1 MTSTTP
7 PRAGP
12 LAGVTVLDLT
22 QNIAGPYATKLLAG
36 AGADVIKIEQPG
48 GDPARRL
55 GPFKDGRPHPE
66 ASGTFYYFNTSKRS
80 LVLDLRSKAAS
91 EIIGRLVGRAD
102 LVVESLRPGRLDD
115 LGLGWEFVRQRRS
128 DVSLVSISNFGLTGP
143 YRDYLASDL
152 VLFGFGGEMYS
163 MGSPDR
169 EPVRMFGTAALV
181 ESGSAAAVA
190 SMGALMSGAV
200 HGVGQHV
207 DVSLADCQVG
217 GVDRRH
223 AWIMSHEYSGKKG
236 LRGAGSVGSGSTVYP
251 CADGYVELTGIQLRL
266 DRLQDML
273 GNPEWL
279 TDPRWSETGAFYD
292 ADLVG
297 EFQAHMIAWL
307 IERTKREV
315 WAEAQRARVLCGP
328 LFSVDEIYADDHF
341 RDRGFFET
349 TEHAVLGS
357 VEIPGR
363 PFMMGASP
371 WPATRAA
378 PLLGEHTREV
388 LTESGY
394 GNGQIDELIAS
405 GVVESAPGAEVNA

>member
-1 MTSTTP
+1 MPTA
-7 PRAGP
+7 RGGP

-22 QNIAGPYATKLLAG
+22 HYIAGPYATKLLAD
-36 AGADVIKIEQPG
+36 AGADVIKIEHPR
-48 GDPARRL
+48 GDPSRRL
-55 GPFKDGRPHPE
+55 GPFKDDRPNPE

-80 LVLDLRSKAAS
+80 LVLDLANAAAA
-91 EIIGRLVGRAD
+91 EIVGRLLDRAD

-115 LGLGWEFVRQRRS
+115 LGLGWEFVHQRRA
-128 DVSLVSISNFGLTGP
+128 DISLVSVTNFGLTGP
-143 YRDYLASDL
+143 YRDYLASEL

-163 MGSPDR
+163 MGSAER

-190 SMGALMSGAV
+190 AMGALMSGAI

-223 AWIMSHEYSGKKG
+223 AWIMSHEYAGKRG
-236 LRGAGSVGSGSTVYP
+236 LRGSGSVGLGSTVYP

-273 GNPEWL
+273 GNPAWL
-279 TDPRWSETGAFYD
+279 ADARWAQPGAFFD

-297 EFQAHMIAWL
+297 EFQAQLIGWL
-307 IERTKREV
+307 IERTKREI
-315 WAEAQRARVLCGP
+315 WAEARRARVLCGP
-328 LFSVDEIYADDHF
+328 LFSIDEIYADDHF

-349 TEHAVLGS
+349 TDHAVLGS

-363 PFMMGASP
+363 PFVMGASP
-371 WPATRAA
+371 WPAPTAA
-378 PLLGEHTREV
+378 PLLGQHTREV
-388 LTESGY
+388 LAETGY
-394 GNGQIDELIAS
+394 GEAEIDQLTAS
-405 GVVESAPGAEVNA
+405 GVVGSAQ